1 MTTTDHALQP
11 PASAPLLPV
20 EETGVAFDW
29 PRIAAYLA
37 EQGYRL
43 DPGFT
48 PRRFVGGLA
57 NVNMLLRVDDGWA
70 VLRRPPPGPLPK
82 GAHDMAREHKVLSAL
97 DPYLAIAPQ
106 SILFCEDESVAG
118 APFQLLAYHE
128 GRVVRGGD
136 ISPLPPTAET
146 GVALSA
152 MLVDTLASIHAVDTE
167 TAGLSDLGRPEGF
180 LTRTAK
186 GWIARAASILNGERP
201 AACAAVVDWLEA
213 QDQEEVNAPVL
224 LHNDFKLDNIIL
236 AKDAIAPHKVIDWD
250 MATRGDPM
258 MDVATLLS
266 YWTEADDPECMLKL
280 DQMPTAGQGFM
291 RREQAAMAYAERT
304 GRSLEGFLF
313 PRVLAIFKLG
323 VVFLQLR
330 ALGAQNAKASA
341 RIDAVNPH
349 ELFQF
354 ALDVAHGKRF

>member
-1 MTTTDHALQP
+1 MTTDEALQP
-11 PASAPLLPV
+11 PASAPLLAV
-20 EETGVAFDW
+20 DQTGVTFDW
-29 PRIAAYLA
+29 PRVGAYLA
-37 EQGYRL
+37 EQGHKL

-70 VLRRPPPGPLPK
+70 VLRRPPPGLLPK
-82 GAHDMAREHKVLSAL
+82 GAHDMAREHRVLSAL
-97 DPYLAIAPQ
+97 GPHLAIAPR
-106 SILFCEDESVAG
+106 SILFCGDESVAG

-136 ISPLPPTAET
+136 ISPLPSTAET
-146 GVALSA
+146 GATLSA
-152 MLVDTLASIHAVDTE
+152 MLIDTLASIHAVDTE
-167 TAGLSDLGRPEGF
+167 AAGLADLGRPEDF
-180 LTRTAK
+180 LARTAK
-186 GWIARAASILNGERP
+186 GWIARAGSMLDGERP
-201 AACAAVVDWLEA
+201 AACAAVVNWLETQKQA
-213 QDQEEVNAPVL
+213 ETNAPVL

-236 AKDAIAPHKVIDWD
+236 ANDAIAPHKVIDWD

-266 YWTEADDPECMLKL
+266 YWTEAGDPECMLKL
-280 DQMPTAGQGFM
+280 DQMPTAAPGFM
-291 RREQAAMAYAERT
+291 SREQVAIAYAQRS
-304 GRSLEGFLF
+304 GRSLDSFLF
-313 PRVLAIFKLG
+313 PRVLAIFRLG

-330 ALGAQNAKASA
+330 ALGARNAKASA